1 MRNNEETNKCVLEFK
16 DKHAFR
22 AWLEKNHDRHPGTD
36 IYIYKKGFYH
46 LGLNYENAM
55 RTALCFG
62 WIDAVT
68 HRHNEQKFRLYFAPR
83 RKDSNWSLSN
93 IIRMRELIDSGE
105 MTKHGLLFFD
115 LSLLEQIDELIEEDL
130 KSKRTPSPI
139 PTYFTKILIEE
150 DAKDLFFSETPS
162 AQKRYLAYIL
172 DAKKQETRLRRCYK
186 IAGII
191 KGEKNNL

>member
-1 MRNNEETNKCVLEFK
+1 MRNNEEKKKRVLEFK

-22 AWLEKNHDRHPGTD
+22 AWLEENHDRYPGTD

-46 LGLNYENAM
+46 LGLNYEDAV

-68 HRHNEQKFRLYFAPR
+68 HRHDEQKFRQYFAPR
-83 RKDSNWSLSN
+83 RKGSNWSLSN
-93 IIRMRELIDSGE
+93 ILRVKELIDSGE
-105 MTKHGLLFFD
+105 MTKHGLLYFD
-115 LSLLEQIDELIEEDL
+115 LSLLEQIDDLIEEDR
-130 KSKRTPSPI
+130 KSKKTPAQL
-139 PTYFTKILIEE
+139 PTYFMKILLEE

-162 AQKRYLAYIL
+162 TQNRYLAYIL
-172 DAKKQETRLRRCYK
+172 DAKKQDTRLRRCYK
-186 IAGII
+186 IAGIL